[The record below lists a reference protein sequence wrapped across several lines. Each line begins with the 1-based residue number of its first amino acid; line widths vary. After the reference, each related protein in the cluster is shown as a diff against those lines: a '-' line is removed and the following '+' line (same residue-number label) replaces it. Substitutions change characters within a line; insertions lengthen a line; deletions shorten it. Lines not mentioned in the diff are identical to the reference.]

1 MTRQRIVL
9 EKLRSQLELK
19 LQGDMLKSLRKQG
32 WWADKTSDRFK
43 AGKPD
48 IRIGNDRFG
57 QMDVELKYSMSD
69 FSEEDE
75 TGLKKLQKIK
85 MEEMNKAG
93 MPAVGLIYSEPLN
106 MFFVTNIL
114 RDTLPPP
121 GRCALKLSGSEV
133 IAGPVLFVK
142 AMEYLQNDLGYHRTP
157 RDWRQAR

>member
-1 MTRQRIVL
+1 MTKQRIIL

-48 IRIGNDRFG
+48 IRIGHASFG
-57 QMDVELKYSMSD
+57 QLDVELKYIQDD
-69 FSEEDE
+69 FSEETE
-75 TGLKKLQKIK
+75 TGLSKLQKIK

-106 MFFVTNIL
+106 TFFVTNIL

-121 GRCALKLSGSEV
+121 ARCALKLPKAEV
-133 IAGPVLFVK
+133 IEGPVLFVK
-142 AMEYLQNDLGYHRTP
+142 AMEYLKNDLGHTYP
-157 RDWRQAR
+157 RH